1 MAVATT
7 AFVHTAKTHPSFE
20 NPQTSCLGKVDAK
33 LRWSK
38 ANHPCGTILGTGCT
52 MTVCAIAAKRRQHCR
67 GKQFARK
74 AWKVSVDLPVP
85 NPSDLQATTSA
96 VADELY
102 ADVAGELV
110 SFITS
115 TSAQLRSQ
123 SLPFV
128 VPAVP
133 EIPPELDSA
142 LRSQLRSLEKFL
154 PALSGLEKE
163 LNAFLSHPELWEPAL
178 LPAGVGAAL
187 VWLLALKRGP
197 QPWLDELPREYDY
210 GRIAAYWQRR
220 PLQLISRYVEA
231 GFKVGGFVLNIYIDE
246 WTGNLDKMRP
256 ERAVQAR
263 ELITD
268 LGVTFIKI
276 AQVWASRPDVLP
288 KEYLKEY
295 EKLLE
300 QVRPF
305 GKDLALE
312 TLRRSV
318 GGEKAAIDMFSDVSV
333 FEKPI
338 ASASVGQVY
347 KASLGGKAVAVK
359 VQRPDVREQ
368 STLDLYV
375 IRSAGSLGAF
385 LPIQRV
391 SEQSQSLVSLIDLTS
406 PTFIQELDYDQ
417 EAENQRRFA
426 ETVQNCDLISDTVVV
441 PEVIFSNREVLV
453 QEWLD
458 GKKLTEPGAAQEQAG
473 RVVKLL
479 LNAYMVQFLE
489 TGFLHGD
496 PHPGN
501 FILMEDGKLGILDY
515 GLMTTISSEKRLSFI
530 EFIMHLQARDYKYC
544 LQDLIN
550 LEFFPQALAEDQQ
563 ALDVIVPALASTLG
577 TLFEEGG
584 DLKRKAEMFKKQRE
598 EAKNSGKLEGLREQ
612 LQAISKKY
620 SGAFRL
626 PPYFTLI
633 IRAFGT
639 LEGLGLK
646 SDEDFAIVKE
656 CFPYISRRLI
666 TDDSFRVREALKTYL
681 YRGRKRIS
689 IKRID
694 DLATGFGNFTN
705 LMKGSRDSVTGAG
718 GPTASAEPV
727 RHASDSAPAV
737 DSATRDIISV
747 LFSPEGNF
755 LQDLLIDEG
764 VAAID
769 ALSRASLVRLLQSL
783 GPLALPISAPLSF
796 LFGGSGDSSTLLT
809 RQDKEALLLIR
820 RIVKLTEGA
829 SASSVK
835 SQGDADG
842 TAGQTSAD
850 IAQTAESLL
859 RLQPLAAGLLPSI
872 APGVASFAQRFVQ
885 RLVKGL
891 LLRIADDVERRGSK
905 AAFSGSAEQ
914 LPADDAQR
922 RGSSTVSVAN
932 AA

>member
-1 MAVATT
+1 
-7 AFVHTAKTHPSFE
+7 
-20 NPQTSCLGKVDAK
+20 
-33 LRWSK
+33 
-38 ANHPCGTILGTGCT
+38 
-52 MTVCAIAAKRRQHCR
+52 
-67 GKQFARK
+67 
-74 AWKVSVDLPVP
+74 
-85 NPSDLQATTSA
+85 
-96 VADELY
+96 
-102 ADVAGELV
+102 
-110 SFITS
+110 
-115 TSAQLRSQ
+115 
-123 SLPFV
+123 
-128 VPAVP
+128 
-133 EIPPELDSA
+133 
-142 LRSQLRSLEKFL
+142 
-154 PALSGLEKE
+154 
-163 LNAFLSHPELWEPAL
+163 
-178 LPAGVGAAL
+178 
-187 VWLLALKRGP
+187 
-197 QPWLDELPREYDY
+197 
-210 GRIAAYWQRR
+210 
-220 PLQLISRYVEA
+220 
-231 GFKVGGFVLNIYIDE
+231 
-246 WTGNLDKMRP
+246 
-256 ERAVQAR
+256 
-263 ELITD
+263 
-268 LGVTFIKI
+268 
-276 AQVWASRPDVLP
+276 
-288 KEYLKEY
+288 
-295 EKLLE
+295 
-300 QVRPF
+300 
-305 GKDLALE
+305 
-312 TLRRSV
+312 
-318 GGEKAAIDMFSDVSV
+318 
-333 FEKPI
+333 
-338 ASASVGQVY
+338 
-347 KASLGGKAVAVK
+347 
-359 VQRPDVREQ
+359 
-368 STLDLYV
+368 
-375 IRSAGSLGAF
+375 
-385 LPIQRV
+385 
-391 SEQSQSLVSLIDLTS
+391 
-406 PTFIQELDYDQ
+406 
-417 EAENQRRFA
+417 
-426 ETVQNCDLISDTVVV
+426 
-441 PEVIFSNREVLV
+441 
-453 QEWLD
+453 
-458 GKKLTEPGAAQEQAG
+458 
-473 RVVKLL
+473 LL